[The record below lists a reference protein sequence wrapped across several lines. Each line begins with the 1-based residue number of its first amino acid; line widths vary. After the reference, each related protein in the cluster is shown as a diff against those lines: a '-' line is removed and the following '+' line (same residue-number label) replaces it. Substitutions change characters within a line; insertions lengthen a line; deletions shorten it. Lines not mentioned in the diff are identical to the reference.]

1 MHTGHAEEFMQYQN
15 TRGGKV
21 VLKPL
26 AVPPLKAP
34 FKRALID
41 LVYSLKRALTEPLLR
56 SLNRACVQVP
66 DMQFSRVDGTSDALY
81 AFEVSS

>member
-1 MHTGHAEEFMQYQN
+1 MLRSSCSIKGSFKALLRLYYDCLTALLLHTGHAEEFMQYQN

-34 FKRALID
+34 FKRALIG
-41 LVYSLKRALTEPLLR
+41 LVYSLKRALNEP
-56 SLNRACVQVP
+56 
-66 DMQFSRVDGTSDALY
+66 
-81 AFEVSS
+81 